1 MKEDKGKRLIHL
13 IRLFSKP
20 HPWHG
25 ITMGDNAPH
34 EVKVFIEIVPGDTMK
49 YELDKTSGYL
59 MVDRPQRFSNIIP
72 VPYGFIPQTLCNT
85 RTAEYCMEKT
95 GRKNIKGDND
105 PLDICV
111 VTERSIPHG
120 DLIVD
125 AIPVGGMRMI
135 DGNEADDKIVAVL
148 KGDALYGKVEN
159 IDELPENLIDRLSH
173 YFLTYKQMPYQEGER
188 KVEITHEFG
197 RDEAMEVIRRSA
209 EDYEEKFE
217 MEKQELLSFLERR
230 DLEE

>member
-1 MKEDKGKRLIHL
+1 MNEEKGKRLIHL
-13 IRLFSKP
+13 IRLLSKP

-25 ITMGDNAPH
+25 ITIGENAPR

-72 VPYGFIPQTLCNT
+72 VPYGFIPQTLCDR

-125 AIPVGGMRMI
+125 AIPVGGLRMI
-135 DGNEADDKIVAVL
+135 DGNEADDKIIAVL
-148 KGDALYGKVEN
+148 KGDALYGEVKN
-159 IDELPENLIDRLSH
+159 IDQLPENLIDRLSH
-173 YFLTYKQMPYQEGER
+173 YFLTYKQMPYMEGKKE
-188 KVEITHEFG
+188 VEITHEFG
-197 RDEAMEVIRRSA
+197 KDEALEVIRRSMD
-209 EDYEEKFE
+209 DYEEKFNIQKE
-217 MEKQELLSFLERR
+217 ELLSFLEKR